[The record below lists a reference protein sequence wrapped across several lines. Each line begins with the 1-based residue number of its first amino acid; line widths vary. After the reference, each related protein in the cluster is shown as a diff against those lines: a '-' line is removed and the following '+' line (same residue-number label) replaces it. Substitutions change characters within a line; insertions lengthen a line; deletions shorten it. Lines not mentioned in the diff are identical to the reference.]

1 MTLPTTIT
9 GPPDAPPVL
18 FLHGFMGAA
27 SDWDATAD
35 ALSDTFRC
43 IAVDLPGHG
52 AAVGLPEEA
61 YTFDGTLAA
70 IAATLDDLGIAR
82 CRLVGY
88 SMGARLALAFALRFP
103 ERVTRLVLE
112 SGSPGLRTEEE
123 RADRRATDEERA
135 QRIEADFERFVGEWY
150 RMDLFASLKYHP
162 ELRAELVAKRKRNI
176 PAEVARS
183 LRGAGTGQQPSF
195 WGDPSASSGQA
206 LERLAVPTLALAG
219 GRDRKYAD
227 LAFAMAVAG
236 PPVMPAIVPSGH
248 IVHAEQPDLFV
259 ALVRDFL
266 RDTTPEPQPALT

>member
-9 GPPDAPPVL
+9 GPLDAPPVL

-27 SDWDATAD
+27 SDWDATAEV
-35 ALSDTFRC
+35 LTDTFRC
-43 IAVDLPGHG
+43 VAVDLPGHG
-52 AAVGLPEEA
+52 AAVGLPEEV
-61 YTFDGTLAA
+61 YTFGGTLAA

-82 CRLVGY
+82 CRVVGY
-88 SMGARLALAFALRFP
+88 SMGARFALGFALRFP

-123 RADRRATDEERA
+123 RAARRATDEERA
-135 QRIEADFERFVGEWY
+135 RQIEADFERFVGDWY
-150 RMDLFASLKYHP
+150 RMELFASLKHHP
-162 ELRAELVAKRKRNI
+162 ALRAELVAKRRRNI

-183 LRGAGTGQQPSF
+183 LRGAGTGQQPSL
-195 WGDPSASSGQA
+195 WADLGH
-206 LERLAVPTLALAG
+206 LAVPTLALAG

-236 PPVMPAIVPSGH
+236 PPVMPAVVPAGH
-248 IVHAEQPDLFV
+248 IVHAEQPDLFQ

-266 RDTTPEPQPALT
+266 RDATPEPQPALT

>member
-1 MTLPTTIT
+1 MTLPATIT

-27 SDWDATAD
+27 SDWDAAAA
-35 ALSDTFRC
+35 ALADTFRC
-43 IAVDLPGHG
+43 VAVDLPGHG

-61 YTFDGTLAA
+61 YTFGGTLDAL
-70 IAATLDDLGIAR
+70 AATLDDLGIAR
-82 CRLVGY
+82 CRVVGY

-103 ERVTRLVLE
+103 ERVARLVLE
-112 SGSPGLRTEEE
+112 SGSPGLRTEEA
-123 RADRRATDEERA
+123 RADRRATDEQRA
-135 QRIEADFERFVGEWY
+135 RQIEADVERFVGEWY
-150 RMDLFASLKYHP
+150 RMELFASLKYHP
-162 ELRAELVAKRKRNI
+162 EVRAALVAKRRRNI

-183 LRGAGTGQQPSF
+183 LRGAGTGQQPSL
-195 WGDPSASSGQA
+195 WTD

-236 PPVMPAIVPSGH
+236 PPVMPAVVPAGH
-248 IVHAEQPDLFV
+248 IVHAERPDLFI

-266 RDTTPEPQPALT
+266 RDPVSDVQPALT